1 MNQLSDMAS
10 GIRTKLMRRQAG
22 GLRRAWCQSICA
34 CLVGC
39 VLASTALG
47 ETARIKRIALMTRD
61 LDRSVAFFT
70 EVVGFN
76 LDFEGTLPAN
86 GEPFLGPVFNIDAS
100 QPIRRALLSTSQ
112 EPRGL
117 FLIEHPEA
125 PLANPVVPTATVTVV
140 EVADIEGTL
149 NRAAKFGA
157 LVSETVTDTTPE
169 GLRFN
174 EAMITSPGGHAILVY
189 EIGALTDAGVHQT
202 E

>member
-1 MNQLSDMAS
+1 LAS
-10 GIRTKLMRRQAG
+10 GIGTELMRRQPG
-22 GLRRAWCQSICA
+22 GLGRVWWQSICA
-34 CLVGC
+34 CLIGC
-39 VLASTALG
+39 MFASTVLG
-47 ETARIKRIALMTRD
+47 ETARIKRISLMTRD
-61 LDRSVAFFT
+61 LDRSIAFFT
-70 EVVGFN
+70 AVVGFS

-86 GEPFLGPVFNIDAS
+86 GEAFLGPVFNIDAS

-125 PLANPVVPTATVTVV
+125 PLANPEVPTAVLTVV
-140 EVADIEGTL
+140 EVADIQVTL

-157 LVSETVTDTTPE
+157 PVSETVTDTTPE
-169 GLRFN
+169 GMRFS

-189 EIGALTDAGVHQT
+189 EIGALSDTEGQQT